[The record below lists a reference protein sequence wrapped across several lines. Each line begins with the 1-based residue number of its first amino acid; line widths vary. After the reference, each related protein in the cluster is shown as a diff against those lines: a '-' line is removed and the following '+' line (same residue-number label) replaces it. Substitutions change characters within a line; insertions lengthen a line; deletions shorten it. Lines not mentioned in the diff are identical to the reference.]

1 MFYCYDCGSNNIE
14 EFDNEVYCNDCG
26 SAKVFDDE
34 EENLEQRIMELLDDE
49 DRKNFHRL
57 LGILEG

>member
-1 MFYCYDCGSNNIE
+1 MLTYLPFEKLGYEYLNDELLKENSNVIQFKYN
-14 EFDNEVYCNDCG
+14 
-26 SAKVFDDE
+26 K
-34 EENLEQRIMELLDDE
+34 IMELLDDE